1 MEKRSYRITIRDYYT
16 DPDKCNTVNLEIEY
30 PTLEMATEA
39 GWSIVEAF
47 AAIHGLGCENQGDQ
61 YICYYPDGH
70 ANAGEGVMV
79 LEIYDN
85 EGTRYEDL

>member
-1 MEKRSYRITIRDYYT
+1 MKKSYRITIHDFHT
-16 DPDKCNTVNLEIEY
+16 DPENCNTINLELEY

-39 GWSIVEAF
+39 GWSITEAF

-61 YICYYPDGH
+61 YMAFYPEGH
-70 ANAGEGVMV
+70 ESAGEGAMV

-85 EGTRYEDL
+85 EGTRCEDL